1 MNMDD
6 EPQMSAVIR
15 VRWRATRAQ
24 NELIS
29 TLRAEDTVGAVVSRG
44 PVYSYIHIYGCVKCT
59 V

>member
-15 VRWRATRAQ
+15 VQWRATRAR

-29 TLRAEDTVGAVVSRG
+29 TLRAS
-44 PVYSYIHIYGCVKCT
+44 
-59 V
+59 